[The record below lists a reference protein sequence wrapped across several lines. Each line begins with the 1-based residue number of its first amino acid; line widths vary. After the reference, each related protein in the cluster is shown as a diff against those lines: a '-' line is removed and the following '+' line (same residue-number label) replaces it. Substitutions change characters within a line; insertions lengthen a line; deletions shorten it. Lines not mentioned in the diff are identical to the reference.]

1 MLGVSVILYLL
12 TTIFIGV
19 VASRF
24 VSDSKDYV
32 LAGRRLPLFL
42 ASSALF
48 ATWFGSETLLGAS
61 SRFVEDGILG
71 VIEDPFGAALCLFL
85 VGIFFARPLYRM
97 NILTFGDF
105 YKNRFGRKAEILSS
119 VFMIPSYFGWVAAQF
134 VALGIILHSLAD
146 LPVSI
151 GIFAGAGVV
160 LVYTVIGGMWAISF
174 TDFLQTI
181 LIVLGLAYLVWDL
194 SSKAGGIDV
203 VLSSAKPGFFRF
215 FPEMNSKSILMYV
228 AAWMT
233 IGLGSIPQQDIF
245 QRVMASKSERVAV
258 YSSLLGSFFYL
269 SVAFLPLL
277 AVLCAKKYI
286 RR

>member
-1 MLGVSVILYLL
+1 MLAISVIFYLF
-12 TTIFIGV
+12 TTILIGA

-85 VGIFFARPLYRM
+85 VGLFFARPLYRM

-105 YKNRFGRKAEILSS
+105 YKNRFGRRAEILSS
-119 VFMIPSYFGWVAAQF
+119 IFMIPSYFGWIAAQF
-134 VALGIILHSLAD
+134 VALGIIFHSLAD
-146 LPVSI
+146 IPVST
-151 GIFAGAGVV
+151 GIIAGAGVV
-160 LVYTVIGGMWAISF
+160 LIYTVIGGMWAISL
-174 TDFLQTI
+174 TDFLQTV
-181 LIVLGLAYLVWDL
+181 LIVLGLSYLVWDL
-194 SSKAGGIDV
+194 SSKAGGIEKI
-203 VLSSAKPGFFRF
+203 LASTKPGFFRF
-215 FPEMNSKSILMYV
+215 FPEMNAKSIFAYI

-245 QRVMASKSERVAV
+245 QRVMASKSEKVAV
-258 YSSLLGSFFYL
+258 YSSLLGSFF
-269 SVAFLPLL
+269 
-277 AVLCAKKYI
+277 I
-286 RR
+286 